1 MDNFLLAL
9 EVIFPIVV
17 NLALGY
23 TMKRVGIFD
32 DSTVKKMNASVFKVF
47 LPLLLFYNVC
57 TTDVKTA
64 FNPKLISYSVLSV
77 VVCFLILLLI
87 VPHFEKDNKKRGA
100 LIQGIF
106 RSNFIIFGMPV
117 AMSLCNPGDIGSVSL
132 LIAIIAPTFNVLAV
146 ITMEIFRGSKINV
159 LQIIKGVVTNPL
171 IIASALGLAFAE
183 FQIKISPLLIKC
195 ISDITK
201 ITNPLALI
209 LLGASFTF
217 GSVKG
222 YTKEL
227 IAGLSGRLVIVPAIF
242 LTLAAYLGFRGG
254 DMVALMVL
262 FASPAAVSSFIMAEQ
277 MEGDGTL
284 AGQLIVLGSILS
296 VFTVFIWILVL
307 KGLML
312 I

>member
-1 MDNFLLAL
+1 MENFLLAL

-23 TMKRVGIFD
+23 TMKRAGIFD
-32 DSTVKKMNASVFKVF
+32 DTTVKRMNASVFKVF

-64 FNPKLISYSVLSV
+64 FDAKLISYSVLSIAA
-77 VVCFLILLLI
+77 CFLILLII
-87 VPHFEKDNKKRGA
+87 VPRFEKDNKRRGA

-117 AMSLCNPGDIGSVSL
+117 AMSLCNPEDIGSVSL
-132 LIAIIAPTFNVLAV
+132 LIAVIAPTFNVLAV

-159 LQIIKGVVTNPL
+159 LQIIKGVITNPL
-171 IIASALGLAFAE
+171 IIASALGLIFAG
-183 FQIKISPLLIKC
+183 FNIQIPPLLSKC

-227 IAGLSGRLVIVPAIF
+227 IAGLLGRLVIVPAIF
-242 LTLAAYLGFRGG
+242 LPLASALGFRGG

-277 MEGDGTL
+277 MEGDGAL
-284 AGQLIVLGSILS
+284 AGQLIVLGSVLS
-296 VFTVFIWILVL
+296 VFTVFIWILIL